1 MYSNQECVKHLM
13 RTSGGL
19 ESLVLGEGQ
28 ILSQVKDCYTKSKKH
43 NGAGKVINYLF
54 SQAIKAGKRVRNETK
69 ISTGAVSISSA
80 AVELAQTKYQDIS
93 NAKVAIIGAGKMS
106 RLLV

>member
-1 MYSNQECVKHLM
+1 M
-13 RTSGGL
+13 RTAGGL

-28 ILSQVKDCYTKSKKH
+28 ILSQVKDCYQKAQEHKGS
-43 NGAGKVINYLF
+43 GKVISELF
-54 SQAIKAGKRVRNETK
+54 NRAIKAGKRVRSETD

-80 AVELAQTKYQDIS
+80 AVELVQVKHPDITK
-93 NAKVAIIGAGKMS
+93 ATAAIIGAGKMS

>member
-1 MYSNQECVKHLM
+1 MYSNEDCVKHLM

-28 ILSQVKDCYTKSKKH
+28 ILSQVKDCYSKAKAH
-43 NGAGKVINYLF
+43 EGSGKVMNNLF
-54 SQAIKAGKRVRNETK
+54 STAIKAGKRVRSETK

-80 AVELAQTKYQDIS
+80 AVELA
-93 NAKVAIIGAGKMS
+93 
-106 RLLV
+106 